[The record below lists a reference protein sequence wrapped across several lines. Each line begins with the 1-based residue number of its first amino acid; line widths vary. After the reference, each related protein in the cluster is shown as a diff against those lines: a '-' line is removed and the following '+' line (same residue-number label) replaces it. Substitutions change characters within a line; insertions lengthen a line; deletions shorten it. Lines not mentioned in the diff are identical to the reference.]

1 MELLISMLKNIMMI
15 ICGGIL
21 SLYEIQMKIGEAEKY
36 YSVEF
41 FRWGAP
47 LRRKFVCQKEWAESP
62 QNCTRKISPKKAKNG
77 ACVYMN

>member
-21 SLYEIQMKIGEAEKY
+21 SLCEIQMKIGEAEKY

-41 FRWGAP
+41 FRWGPHCAEN
-47 LRRKFVCQKEWAESP
+47 LFAKKNERKVHKIIPEKFHQ
-62 QNCTRKISPKKAKNG
+62 TRLKMVLVFK
-77 ACVYMN
+77 